1 MLSSCV
7 CVECSE
13 KVRSR
18 LETLI
23 KALNDLNALEV
34 TSPQKL
40 DLMFVLSNEI
50 NSENNLV
57 IQLQRNQDVLQAKI
71 KEVVD
76 GEPMPGTK
84 NCIEQGLKSIKDSN
98 PGDYEKLKQVV
109 DKYWAGKYQLEE
121 SK

>member
-1 MLSSCV
+1 MLTSCA
-7 CVECSE
+7 CVECST

-18 LETLI
+18 LEVLI
-23 KALNDLNALEV
+23 KALNDLNTLEI

-40 DLMFVLSNEI
+40 DLIFVISNEI

-57 IQLQRNQDVLQAKI
+57 IQLQRNQDVLQTKI
-71 KEVVD
+71 KEVED
-76 GEPMPGTK
+76 GLPLPGTK
-84 NCIEQGLKSIKDSN
+84 NCIENSLKALKESSPAEYD
-98 PGDYEKLKQVV
+98 KLKEFV

>member
-1 MLSSCV
+1 MLTNCS
-7 CVECSE
+7 CVECCE

-23 KALNDLNALEV
+23 KALNDLNALEI

-71 KEVVD
+71 KEVD
-76 GEPMPGTK
+76 EGNPMPGTK
-84 NCIEQGLKSIKDSN
+84 NCIEQALKILKEKDAS
-98 PGDYEKLKQVV
+98 DYAALKEVV

-121 SK
+121 VK